1 MVLLLLGPTSGKIL
15 RAVVGAHEV
24 KQHLGTAP
32 PCKSVSRAVDPGT
45 RAVAFSSGESM
56 RPAAGSR
63 PLSLSL
69 CLPCCIVGTWK
80 AEGRKRSGGI
90 L

>member
-1 MVLLLLGPTSGKIL
+1 MVLLLLGPIAGKIL
-15 RAVVGAHEV
+15 RSVVGAHEV

-32 PCKSVSRAVDPGT
+32 PLQVGVVDPGT
-45 RAVAFSSGESM
+45 RAVAFFSGESM